1 MALEFT
7 GNPKP
12 FGIIGLV
19 LAILS
24 LLFSVIPCVGFYA
37 FGPALIGFFF
47 ALIAFLHARQTK
59 INFSVP
65 LAGMIIGGL
74 AMGIAIF
81 QYVHY
86 NEVFKAKKEFDKGIH
101 KMDSVI
107 VNKALDTLE
116 KSIQQSAKD
125 DSINKA
131 AKDTLKKW

>member
-1 MALEFT
+1 MALEFS

-37 FGPALIGFFF
+37 FGPALIGSLF

-65 LAGMIIGGL
+65 LAGMIVGVL
-74 AMGIAIF
+74 AMGIATY
-81 QYVHY
+81 QYIHY
-86 NEVFKAKKEFDKGIH
+86 KEVFKAKKEFDKGMH
-101 KMDSVI
+101 KLDSVI
-107 VNKALDTLE
+107 VDKALDTLE
-116 KSIQQSAKD
+116 KSIQQSVKD
-125 DSINKA
+125 DSIRKA
-131 AKDTLKKW
+131 EKDSLNW